1 MSVGLRCV
9 WRELPALGL
18 LVALALLLL
27 GREILF
33 GGTLFDYDI
42 LLMSIPVYSW
52 FSEGLRQGQFPI
64 WSADVM
70 GGFPLAFAIY
80 GFFYPLDILL
90 FRLLDA
96 ARAFHLTLALHLAL
110 AGCCTYWYCR
120 VVGMRRVPSLLAAV
134 AFQMGNEVLAWQSN
148 GFITKT
154 LFTLPALLA
163 TIESMLV
170 RSHRYWLLIPVI
182 VSVGLLGGYAQ
193 TLLYALSAA
202 AAYLLVGVTVKR
214 RLLGSRGTARLLL
227 LAALGV
233 ALGFGLAA
241 VRVAPT
247 LAVTAMTTRAG
258 GMDFQRAAVDSIEP
272 WALVAGELLP
282 AVFELPGWGAV
293 RPDYVGATTLLLAAL
308 ALAAWRS
315 LGRVGW
321 FHAGLAATATILSLG
336 EYTPLYNLFLQLP
349 FFSYFRG
356 ASRFSPIGALG
367 IAVLAGY
374 ALDRRLV
381 ERLSAERKWR
391 RAAIALAVGAV
402 LIGTLSFVLSAALQW
417 GRDPISELLREVATE
432 DGWILLSAFRLRV
445 GVALFCLVAGPVLLA
460 ACVRHWISHR
470 TLEWLS
476 VGLTATALFL
486 LGWIQNPWLPPSA
499 LYDPPALTKALK
511 QETDLFRVFSWA
523 PRFSTYN
530 VGVFYRDVVGRPPSM
545 EFEEHYLRQFIP
557 PNLGMLFGI
566 STAEWYDALQTRR
579 QALIANYMGS
589 ERAEPV
595 RYSDGDFVDWK
606 TRTMSL
612 HDRLNLLAALNVKY
626 LTHAFEI
633 EDPRLE
639 KVETL
644 EVQIYPE
651 LPAVARV
658 HLYRLNTAMP
668 RAFVVPRST
677 AIQGEKQVLEALLA
691 GTPDLRQE
699 VILEEEV
706 SPPQPPV
713 L

>member
-1 MSVGLRCV
+1 
-9 WRELPALGL
+9 
-18 LVALALLLL
+18 
-27 GREILF
+27 
-33 GGTLFDYDI
+33 
-42 LLMSIPVYSW
+42 
-52 FSEGLRQGQFPI
+52 
-64 WSADVM
+64 
-70 GGFPLAFAIY
+70 
-80 GFFYPLDILL
+80 
-90 FRLLDA
+90 
-96 ARAFHLTLALHLAL
+96 
-110 AGCCTYWYCR
+110 
-120 VVGMRRVPSLLAAV
+120 
-134 AFQMGNEVLAWQSN
+134 
-148 GFITKT
+148 
-154 LFTLPALLA
+154 
-163 TIESMLV
+163 
-170 RSHRYWLLIPVI
+170 
-182 VSVGLLGGYAQ
+182 
-193 TLLYALSAA
+193 
-202 AAYLLVGVTVKR
+202 
-214 RLLGSRGTARLLL
+214 
-227 LAALGV
+227 
-233 ALGFGLAA
+233 
-241 VRVAPT
+241 
-247 LAVTAMTTRAG
+247 
-258 GMDFQRAAVDSIEP
+258 
-272 WALVAGELLP
+272 
-282 AVFELPGWGAV
+282 
-293 RPDYVGATTLLLAAL
+293 
-308 ALAAWRS
+308 
-315 LGRVGW
+315 
-321 FHAGLAATATILSLG
+321 
-336 EYTPLYNLFLQLP
+336 
-349 FFSYFRG
+349 
-356 ASRFSPIGALG
+356 
-367 IAVLAGY
+367 
-374 ALDRRLV
+374 
-381 ERLSAERKWR
+381 WR
-391 RAAIALAVGAV
+391 RAAIALAIGAV
-402 LIGTLSFVLSAALQW
+402 LIGALSFVLSVALQW
-417 GRDPISELLREVATE
+417 GKDPISESLREAAIE

-470 TLEWLS
+470 TLEWLA
-476 VGLTATALFL
+476 VGLTATTLFL

-499 LYDPPALTKALK
+499 LYDPPALTKVLK

-530 VGVFYRDVVGRPPSM
+530 VGVFYRGIVGRSPSV

-557 PNLGMLFGI
+557 PNLGMLFGV

-713 L
+713 LTPSGSEVEILDYRGEQVRLRARTDGSGFLVLTDFLLPGWSVRVDGRPEAILAANFAGRAVVLEGAGEHLVEFSYQPPLLKEGLLVSLASLAVLAAVLVSWRFRERRSLSPPLAS